1 MACLVVKNSYGR
13 ELCMTNI
20 IIRLYVAAVNLVLNI
35 VDLVKPVIRRMFKKP
50 VATRIY
56 LVFRDNKGF
65 IRRGKKVS
73 TIIRNDQQVSFALAF
88 QDAHGN
94 PVTEL
99 GSVPA
104 WELDN
109 ADLATLE
116 VSEDGMSAVVRP
128 TGQVGSVNVFV
139 RVDADPDE
147 DVEELLGQASIAILA
162 GKAKVIQLS
171 GVIADKEEK
180 KTGILRQEDLPEGVT
195 LVSTRCDGRVLFAR
209 LKFEFNG
216 KVEIFESPAT
226 RNSTACGYTGPEPD
240 TDLAQFIANI
250 HKFVADRTSGEPADA
265 PAEPVPMPDGP
276 GGEAPVV
283 PEQPVP
289 EDPEE

>member
-1 MACLVVKNSYGR
+1 MSESFRGKKKLEVSNNSDLVKCEKSHTPTPVITGVGTMVCLIVKNSYGR

-20 IIRLYVAAVNLVLNI
+20 IIRLYVAAVNLVLNT

-50 VATRIY
+50 VATGLY
-56 LVFRDNKGF
+56 LVFKDNKGF
-65 IRRGKKVS
+65 IRRGKRVS
-73 TIIRNDQQVSFALAF
+73 TVIRNDQQVSFALAF

-128 TGQVGSVNVFV
+128 TGQIGNVNVFV

-171 GVIADKEEK
+171 GVI
-180 KTGILRQEDLPEGVT
+180 GDLVVT
-195 LVSTRCDGRVLFAR
+195 
-209 LKFEFNG
+209 E
-216 KVEIFESPAT
+216 
-226 RNSTACGYTGPEPD
+226 
-240 TDLAQFIANI
+240 
-250 HKFVADRTSGEPADA
+250 DA
-265 PAEPVPMPDGP
+265 PEEPVPMPDGP

-283 PEQPVP
+283 PVQPEPVEDEEPGEYPELPEEVEDEEVP
-289 EDPEE
+289 EEIVPEENTQE

>member
-1 MACLVVKNSYGR
+1 MVGSYVMFN
-13 ELCMTNI
+13 LI
-20 IIRLYVAAVNLVLNI
+20 IHIYVAAVNLVLNT
-35 VDLVKPVIRRMFKKP
+35 VDLVKLVIRRMFKKP

-65 IRRGKKVS
+65 NRRGKKVS
-73 TIIRNDQQVSFALAF
+73 TVIRNDQQVSFALAF

-99 GSVPA
+99 GSVPE
-104 WELDN
+104 WQLDN

-128 TGQVGSVNVFV
+128 TGVVGNVNVSV

-171 GVIADKEEK
+171 GVI
-180 KTGILRQEDLPEGVT
+180 GDLQV
-195 LVSTRCDGRVLFAR
+195 
-209 LKFEFNG
+209 
-216 KVEIFESPAT
+216 PA
-226 RNSTACGYTGPEPD
+226 AE
-240 TDLAQFIANI
+240 
-250 HKFVADRTSGEPADA
+250 EPAE
-265 PAEPVPMPDGP
+265 EPEDP
-276 GGEAPVV
+276 PVV
-283 PEQPVP
+283 PEQPEPVEDEEPGEYPELPEEVEDEEVP
-289 EDPEE
+289 EEVVPEEPVEPTEEDTQE

>member
-1 MACLVVKNSYGR
+1 MFK
-13 ELCMTNI
+13 I
-20 IIRLYVAAVNLVLNI
+20 IIHLYVAAVNLVLNI
-35 VDLVKPVIRRMFKKP
+35 VDLVNLVIRRMFKKP

-73 TIIRNDQQVSFALAF
+73 TVIRNDQQVSFALAF

-99 GSVPA
+99 GGVPA

-116 VSEDGMSAVVRP
+116 VSEDGMSAIVRP
-128 TGQVGSVNVFV
+128 TGQIGSVNVFV

-171 GVIADKEEK
+171 GII
-180 KTGILRQEDLPEGVT
+180 GDLVVT
-195 LVSTRCDGRVLFAR
+195 D
-209 LKFEFNG
+209 
-216 KVEIFESPAT
+216 
-226 RNSTACGYTGPEPD
+226 
-240 TDLAQFIANI
+240 
-250 HKFVADRTSGEPADA
+250 DA
-265 PAEPVPMPDGP
+265 PVEPVPMPDGP

-283 PEQPVP
+283 PEQPKP
-289 EDPEE
+289 EDPEPVEEPVEPTEPEQPVEPSKPEENTQE